1 MALGAGNRPVRA
13 FQREL
18 GGGMVEGDHV
28 FPGPRGVT
36 DLAVLFRRRCE
47 FSLVGIR
54 VTADAG

>member
-1 MALGAGNRPVRA
+1 
-13 FQREL
+13 
-18 GGGMVEGDHV
+18 MVEGDHV